1 MRLEKNV
8 KSILAVGMYN
18 TEQEEPHDGKLAILP
33 DLQLV
38 PMHIQ
43 SSRRH
48 ISLLASSK
56 SSLHYYYTA
65 FVFLASSS
73 SSLIVSPFSLPITNI
88 NNNKVHAAFFFHRQ
102 SNNNSIKSQLQ
113 STATDSDIISM
124 KSESSKTST
133 NNNISIP
140 NMKKSTLQNLVE
152 YTTSFSAAN
161 GLQVEVLT
169 PSSTTTQTSTNNS
182 SPSNTKKSYIT
193 APISLLPQSY
203 PHEQFAQAISL
214 SGPFNELVDRISRNG
229 QFLKDTLKD
238 VRDVDLY
245 TGKLLELYEEIY
257 LGK

>member
-56 SSLHYYYTA
+56 SYLHYYCTA
-65 FVFLASSS
+65 FVFLVSSS
-73 SSLIVSPFSLPITNI
+73 NLIVSPFSLPITNI

-113 STATDSDIISM
+113 STATDSDIISIV

-133 NNNISIP
+133 NNNIDIP
-140 NMKKSTLQNLVE
+140 NMNKSTLQNLVE

-169 PSSTTTQTSTNNS
+169 PSTTGTSTNNS
-182 SPSNTKKSYIT
+182 SPSNNKKSYIT

-203 PHEQFAQAISL
+203 PHEQFAHAISL
-214 SGPFNELVDRISRNG
+214 SGPFNELVDRISRDG